1 VTGVAGLRIGH
12 ATDATA
18 KTGVTVFLADQ
29 PAVAA
34 VQVAGGAPATRETDL
49 LRPGNSV
56 ERVDAIVLSGGSA
69 FGLAAADGV
78 MRWLASRGR
87 GFPVGPVHVP
97 IVPAACLFD
106 LGNGGDKSRL
116 SPTGMAS
123 FYGALGLRACEAAVE
138 ETGAGSIGA
147 GAGATTADL
156 KGGFG
161 AAGATL
167 ADGANVAAFAA
178 VNAVGR
184 VTFGASPFFR
194 AAAFEVG
201 GEFGGLGLP
210 SPLPPDAAESV
221 TKRRLDPQA
230 STTLAVVAT
239 DCALG
244 RDQAKRLAIAAHDG
258 MALAIYPAHTPFD
271 GDIVFALATGARE
284 FPGGREPLAALCAA
298 AAATLARAI
307 ARAVYAAEPAPD
319 DRLPTWRERYGVEG
333 HGV

>member
-1 VTGVAGLRIGH
+1 MTGIAGLRIGH
-12 ATDATA
+12 ATDAAA

-29 PAVAA
+29 PVVAA

-78 MRWLASRGR
+78 MCWLASRGR
-87 GFPVGPVHVP
+87 GFAVGRTHVP

-106 LGNGGDKSRL
+106 LGNGGDKSAL
-116 SPTGMAS
+116 SPTAVAS
-123 FYGALGLRACEAAVE
+123 FYGALGIQACDAAE
-138 ETGAGSIGA
+138 ERTRVGSIGA
-147 GAGATTADL
+147 GTGATTADL

-161 AAGATL
+161 AAEATL
-167 ADGANVAAFAA
+167 TGGVKVASFAA

-184 VTFGASPFFR
+184 VTLGTSPFFR
-194 AAAFEVG
+194 AAPFEVG
-201 GEFGGLGLP
+201 AEFGGLGLP
-210 SPLPPDAAESV
+210 SPLPPDSAEPI
-221 TKRRLDPQA
+221 TKRPLEPQA

-244 RDQAKRLAIAAHDG
+244 RDEAQRLAIAAHDG

-284 FPGGREPLAALCAA
+284 FSGGREALAALCAA

-307 ARAVYAAEPAPD
+307 ARAVHAATEAPA
-319 DRLPTWRERYGVEG
+319 DRLPTWGKHYRV
-333 HGV
+333 